1 MALMFARLAQNFV
14 KAGYYPTDK
23 VTLECIVGMLR
34 SAGPGPFRLLD
45 PCCGE
50 GAALA
55 DVRHG
60 LLEAARAES
69 NDGELAKVPAIDIE
83 ALGVEFDKER
93 AWHAKQVLGR
103 VIHADF
109 HDVVV
114 KARSIGLLFLNPPYG
129 FGVADQA
136 NGKAGDAQAEKA
148 ERLERTF
155 LYKSTPL
162 LATGGILVFVVPHY
176 ALDEEM
182 RSHLARN
189 YQDVR
194 VFMAPEQR
202 FRQCVVI
209 GRRRKAGNPSKAIQD
224 VLARAQASVDG
235 ADVLPEAWTDAPF
248 MVPSVTDQ
256 EFAFHAVRIDT
267 EQLGD
272 ELQRYRG
279 HLLWQGFENHFRQT
293 TGACRPPLR
302 EMTPWHMALALAAG
316 QITGRFKSEDGRV
329 FLLKGDTYKRKQRS
343 VATEV
348 GEKGEVTQIVTMLDR
363 FVPVINAIE
372 FTPDHRLG
380 QIVKIT

>member
-14 KAGYYPTDK
+14 KAGYYPTDE
-23 VTLECIVGMLR
+23 VTLERIVGMMR
-34 SAGPGPFRLLD
+34 CAGPGPFRLLD

-60 LLEAARAES
+60 LLQAARTES
-69 NDGELAKVPAIDIE
+69 NDGDLAKLPAIDIE

-136 NGKAGDAQAEKA
+136 NGKAGDADAEKA

-155 LYKSTPL
+155 LFKSTPL
-162 LATGGILVFVVPHY
+162 LATGGILVFVVPRY

-182 RSHLARN
+182 RSYLSRN

-202 FRQCVVI
+202 FKQCVVI
-209 GRRRKAGNPSKAIQD
+209 GRRRKAGNPTKAIQD
-224 VLARAQASVDG
+224 VRRPRSTAPTCCPRCGRTHLSWCRASRPRSSRSMRCASMRSSSATSCSATG
-235 ADVLPEAWTDAPF
+235 A
-248 MVPSVTDQ
+248 
-256 EFAFHAVRIDT
+256 ICC
-267 EQLGD
+267 G
-272 ELQRYRG
+272 RG
-279 HLLWQGFENHFRQT
+279 LRTNFRQT
-293 TGACRPPLR
+293 TGACQPPLR

-316 QITGRFKSEDGRV
+316 QITGRFRSEDGRV

-348 GEKGEVTQIVTMLDR
+348 DEKGEVTQIVTMLDR

>member
-14 KAGYYPTDK
+14 KAGYYPTDE
-23 VTLECIVGMLR
+23 VTLERIIGMLR
-34 SAGPGPFRLLD
+34 CTGPGPFRLLD

-50 GAALA
+50 GTALA
-55 DVRHG
+55 DIRHG
-60 LLEAARAES
+60 LLQAASTDDAQAAGRH
-69 NDGELAKVPAIDIE
+69 IDIE

-93 AWHAKQVLGR
+93 AWHAKQVLSR

-109 HDVVV
+109 HDVVI
-114 KARSIGLLFLNPPYG
+114 KARSVGLLFLNPPYG

-136 NGKAGDAQAEKA
+136 NGKPGDADAEKA

-155 LYKSTPL
+155 LFKSTPL
-162 LATGGILVFVVPHY
+162 LANGGILVFVVPHY
-176 ALDEEM
+176 ALDDEM

-202 FRQCVVI
+202 FRQCVVV
-209 GRRRKAGNPSKAIQD
+209 GRRRKAGNPSKAVQD
-224 VLARAQASVDG
+224 VLARAQASADG
-235 ADVLPEAWTDAPF
+235 APVLPEEWTDAPYL
-248 MVPSVTDQ
+248 VPTVADQ
-256 EFAFHAVRIDT
+256 EFTFHAVRIDA

-279 HLLWQGFENHFRQT
+279 HLLWQGFETHFRQT

-343 VATEV
+343 VATDV
-348 GEKGEVTQIVTMLDR
+348 DEKGDVTQTVTMLDR

>member
-14 KAGYYPTDK
+14 KAGYYPTDE
-23 VTLECIVGMLR
+23 VTLERVIGMLR
-34 SAGPGPFRLLD
+34 CTGPGPFRLLD

-50 GAALA
+50 GTALA

-60 LLEAARAES
+60 LLHTAGTADDE
-69 NDGELAKVPAIDIE
+69 PASRTIDIE
-83 ALGVEFDKER
+83 ALGVEFDRER

-109 HDVVV
+109 HDVVI
-114 KARSIGLLFLNPPYG
+114 KARSIGLLFLSPPYG

-136 NGKAGDAQAEKA
+136 NGKAGDADAEKA

-155 LYKSTPL
+155 LFKSTPL
-162 LATGGILVFVVPHY
+162 LANGGILVFIVPHY
-176 ALDEEM
+176 ALDDEM

-202 FRQCVVI
+202 FRQCVVV
-209 GRRRKAGNPSKAIQD
+209 GRRRKAGNPSKAVQD
-224 VLARAQASVDG
+224 MLARAQASVDG
-235 ADVLPEAWTDAPF
+235 AAVLPEEWTDAPYL
-248 MVPSVTDQ
+248 VPSVADQ
-256 EFAFHAVRIDT
+256 EFTFHAVRIDA

-279 HLLWQGFENHFRQT
+279 HLLWQAFATHFRQT

-316 QITGRFKSEDGRV
+316 QITGRFESEDGRV
-329 FLLKGDTYKRKQRS
+329 FLLKGDTYKRKQRT
-343 VATEV
+343 VATDV
-348 GEKGEVTQIVTMLDR
+348 DEKGEVTHTVTMLDR

-372 FTPDHRLG
+372 FTPDYRLG